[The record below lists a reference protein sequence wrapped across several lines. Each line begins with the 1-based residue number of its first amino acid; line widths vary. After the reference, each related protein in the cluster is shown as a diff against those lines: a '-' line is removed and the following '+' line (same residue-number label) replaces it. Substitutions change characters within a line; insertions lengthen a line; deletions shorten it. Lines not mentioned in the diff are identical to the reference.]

1 VRNRSILVIVA
12 LALITSLSADGRP
25 DRMIDLPVEPQRSP
39 IANTLADAARRHD
52 FPTFDSMY
60 RTAVSRQSVAAFD
73 ELHSLWNWA
82 MTDPIGAFY
91 GQARYERYARMFP
104 GYARFIEEY
113 RIVDSNGNSFFPTAE
128 TRKFLLEQ
136 ALSRTLVVPVPV
148 IQVAESIPVTREQA
162 VSESAGQR
170 ILPVASKP
178 VASKPV
184 ASKPAPAPVVVAPAP
199 APVVV
204 REVVREEAPTLVVIA
219 STKPTTAA
227 NEAKT
232 TIGLAEASPYVS
244 RVTPPPAQNRDGLG
258 RGIFMIIAGL
268 LGVGMLTMMLQTP
281 ATRS

>member
-1 VRNRSILVIVA
+1 MRNRSILVIVA

-39 IANTLADAARRHD
+39 IASTLADAARRHD

-82 MTDPIGAFY
+82 MSDPIGAFY

-104 GYARFIEEY
+104 GYTRFIEEY

-136 ALSRTLVVPVPV
+136 ALSRTPATPAPV
-148 IQVAESIPVTREQA
+148 IQVAEASGGGQA
-162 VSESAGQR
+162 
-170 ILPVASKP
+170 ILPVPSKP
-178 VASKPV
+178 E
-184 ASKPAPAPVVVAPAP
+184 PAPVVAAPKPAP
-199 APVVV
+199 KPAPKTAPLVVRDIAREEVQPVVV
-204 REVVREEAPTLVVIA
+204 AAPTTEAVVVQEAPPK
-219 STKPTTAA
+219 SS
-227 NEAKT
+227 
-232 TIGLAEASPYVS
+232 IGLAEASPYVA